1 MLTVEEA
8 ATKWRVSQARVRQWL
23 KDKRIK
29 GANKF
34 GRDWQ
39 IPNKAA
45 RPKPLNMSDSERRKM
60 HIIKAHRRR
69 RTGVP

>member
-34 GRDWQ
+34 GRDWHPKQ
-39 IPNKAA
+39 GRAA
-45 RPKPLNMSDSERRKM
+45 QATKYE
-60 HIIKAHRRR
+60 
-69 RTGVP
+69 